1 VRNIGILSKLKDAFS
16 SKSIDS
22 LKEIETELSK
32 LQKKINSE
40 MIALIGIGGRIKG
53 LPLVYIANDE
63 DQLKKISAR
72 LYEILNPLNN
82 LSSEHQFRDFIVN
95 YDDSIIFFKPV
106 FSNVGFVANI
116 KDKDDIVGL
125 KQWIYKYEQILKELF
140 HEGS

>member
-1 VRNIGILSKLKDAFS
+1 MRKIGILSKLKDAFS
-16 SKSIDS
+16 SKSVDS

-32 LQKKINSE
+32 LQKKINAD

-53 LPLVYIANDE
+53 LPLIYVANDE

-82 LSSEHQFRDFIVN
+82 LSSEHPFRDFTIN

-106 FSNVGFVANI
+106 FSSVGFCANI
-116 KDKDDIVGL
+116 KDKNDIVGI

-140 HEGS
+140 HES

>member
-1 VRNIGILSKLKDAFS
+1 MRKIGILSKLKDAFS

-32 LQKKINSE
+32 LQKKINAD

-53 LPLVYIANDE
+53 LPLIYVANDE

-82 LSSEHQFRDFIVN
+82 LSSEHPFRDFTIN

-106 FSNVGFVANI
+106 FSSVGFCANI
-116 KDKDDIVGL
+116 KDKNDIVGI

-140 HEGS
+140 HES